1 MSDIK
6 FKFDYSN
13 ETNMLY
19 IEGTK
24 ELCGKNY
31 VCSVRG
37 SLCDMNLQETLDKIR
52 MTIQD
57 KIINDL
63 LIREELDEINKINFT
78 FNKTGKDVGI
88 KLDGDYYNTYE
99 DNSCCWQIGDN
110 TDDTLK
116 CKLDKLEKT
125 ISALDCKVN
134 ELIK

>member
-24 ELCGKNY
+24 ELCDKNY
-31 VCSVRG
+31 VCSARG
-37 SLCDMNLQETLDKIR
+37 SLCDINLQETLDRIR
-52 MTIQD
+52 MSIQD

-63 LIREELDEINKINFT
+63 VELNKIHFT
-78 FNKTGKDVGI
+78 FNNGKDIGI
-88 KLDGDYYNTYE
+88 KLDGDYYKTHQETDE
-99 DNSCCWQIGDN
+99 DLVEILTNK
-110 TDDTLK
+110 LK
-116 CKLDKLEKT
+116 GKFDKLEKS
-125 ISALDCKVN
+125 ISELDCKVN

>member
-37 SLCDMNLQETLDKIR
+37 SLCDINLQETLDKIR
-52 MTIQD
+52 ISIQD
-57 KIINDL
+57 KIIKDL
-63 LIREELDEINKINFT
+63 VEPDKIYFT

-88 KLDGDYYNTYE
+88 KLDCD
-99 DNSCCWQIGDN
+99 
-110 TDDTLK
+110 
-116 CKLDKLEKT
+116 
-125 ISALDCKVN
+125 
-134 ELIK
+134 LIN

>member
-6 FKFDYSN
+6 FEFDYSN

-37 SLCDMNLQETLDKIR
+37 CLCDINLQETLDKIR
-52 MTIQD
+52 MSIQD
-57 KIINDL
+57 SIIKDL
-63 LIREELDEINKINFT
+63 VKSNKIHFT
-78 FNKTGKDVGI
+78 FNNGKDIGI
-88 KLDGDYYNTYE
+88 KLDGDYYNTHEETNE
-99 DNSCCWQIGDN
+99 DLVGILANK
-110 TDDTLK
+110 LK
-116 CKLDKLEKT
+116 CKFDKLEKS